1 MFRKNPEDLDGIK
14 ENPVDNEIEP
24 TIVENG
30 KDSGEL
36 SAGDA
41 GNEVEPTIVENG
53 EDSGELSVGDVGNE
67 VEKIVDE
74 QKDGESI
81 VDELQDDIAIVF
93 EKEQDDTE
101 IVFEKKQDD
110 IASVVESD
118 DKSAEEDDPLVGRVI
133 SADEDRQEIIIP
145 EGPSKLDGEVLL
157 VRRTEAAEQPGE
169 AGLKVRRVKA
179 DRAEDAA
186 AEEPQGFLYSFLDTL
201 RFISLGLLV
210 GILLVVFVIQ
220 RNDVYGE
227 SMEPTLFDN
236 DAVFVEMISVYLGN
250 FDRGDIVTIDA
261 EGMEGYY
268 HKENLIK
275 RIVGRPGETVDIIDG
290 MIYINGN
297 LLIEP
302 YLTDGV
308 MTYVSTEGTEKGYD
322 HITLGPN
329 EYYCLGDNR
338 GASNDSRRLG
348 PFTTAQ
354 IKSHVIARIYPFD
367 EIELF

>member
-1 MFRKNPEDLDGIK
+1 MFRKTPEDLDGTK
-14 ENPVDNEIEP
+14 ENPFDDSIDTRLNDAGDGIGEKIEP
-24 TIVENG
+24 AIVE
-30 KDSGEL
+30 DS
-36 SAGDA
+36 
-41 GNEVEPTIVENG
+41 
-53 EDSGELSVGDVGNE
+53 EDSGESAVDTVGNE
-67 VEKIVDE
+67 VESIVCDQQDDVERIVDE
-74 QKDGESI
+74 R
-81 VDELQDDIAIVF
+81 QDDI
-93 EKEQDDTE
+93 E
-101 IVFEKKQDD
+101 
-110 IASVVESD
+110 VV
-118 DKSAEEDDPLVGRVI
+118 KSAIEEINEPIVMDGSIEPSDKPTDEDDHLVGRVI
-133 SADEDRQEIIIP
+133 SADDDRQELIIP
-145 EGPSKLDGEVLL
+145 DGPSKLDGEVLL
-157 VRRTEAAEQPGE
+157 VRRAEAVEQPGE

-179 DRAEDAA
+179 DRTEDAA
-186 AEEPQGFLYSFLDTL
+186 KEEPQGFLYSFLDTL

-210 GILLVVFVIQ
+210 GILLVVFVVQ

-236 DAVFVEMISVYLGN
+236 DAVFVEMISVYMGN

-275 RIVGRPGETVDIIDG
+275 RIVGRPGETVDIVDG

-297 LLIEP
+297 LLVEP

-308 MTYVSTEGTEKGYD
+308 MTYVSAEGTSKGYD

-367 EIELF
+367 AIELF